1 MLNTFENIEDH
12 KKEVYFYLGL
22 LSTLFAKMESKLLE
36 LLGLHITS
44 NFVLANTLFERNSLA
59 QNIEYLKKI
68 NALKDFEVKTVTELI
83 QKISSVRKTRNLF
96 IHGVWDEPIKFENEI
111 LVICRESK
119 LDYKEEKENG
129 KVITRQWAS
138 MKNNEF
144 KLSFIKKLVE
154 NVQEILQLE
163 DDLLEKIE
171 NHNYNNNL

>member
-1 MLNTFENIEDH
+1 MDNTFENIEDH

-44 NFVLANTLFERNSLA
+44 DFVLANTLFERNSLA
-59 QNIEYLKKI
+59 QNIEFLKKI

-129 KVITRQWAS
+129 KIITRQWAS
-138 MKNNEF
+138 KTNSEF

-163 DDLLEKIE
+163 DYLIEKIE
-171 NHNYNNNL
+171 DHNHQNHL

>member
-1 MLNTFENIEDH
+1 MKT
-12 KKEVYFYLGL
+12 Y
-22 LSTLFAKMESKLLE
+22 
-36 LLGLHITS
+36 
-44 NFVLANTLFERNSLA
+44 
-59 QNIEYLKKI
+59 
-68 NALKDFEVKTVTELI
+68 TVTELI

-129 KVITRQWAS
+129 KVITIQWAS

-171 NHNYNNNL
+171 NHNYDNNL